1 MNSSEQIPDRIIE
14 LENTVSDLK
23 DALDLT
29 RQEHQNELDE
39 LRSKLD
45 AMGSHREEQ
54 LARAIAQHQL
64 EALSV
69 LREFVEKHY
78 AVSVTGYPL

>member
-1 MNSSEQIPDRIIE
+1 MNSPEQLPDRIIE

-39 LRSKLD
+39 LRSKVD
-45 AMGSHREEQ
+45 AIESYREEQ
-54 LARAIAQHQL
+54 LTRAIAQHQL
-64 EALSV
+64 EALSA
-69 LREFVEKHY
+69 LREFVQRY
-78 AVSVTGYPL
+78 AVTATGEPL